1 MQPLLFSVVNR
12 PYKNHETRK
21 LKSRNQIRKPMF
33 LKTKS
38 SLLSVG
44 CLTMGIDGNKDEGW
58 SKKYPRYTYSDNA
71 YIPTGSGSTTPKIH
85 KAVGQF

>member
-21 LKSRNQIRKPMF
+21 LKSRNKKRKPMS
-33 LKTKS
+33 LKTES

-44 CLTMGIDGNKDEGW
+44 CLTRGIDGNKEKGW
-58 SKKYPRYTYSDNA
+58 SNKYPRYTYSCNA
-71 YIPTGSGSTTPKIH
+71 YIPIGSGPTTPKIH
-85 KAVGQF
+85 IAVCQF